1 MSNEENISADCAVHN
16 QSVDLPRM
24 FESESVTVPSEYL
37 EKVENI
43 RLSCPEE
50 KAALG
55 QIRHEHIQRTDPFD
69 RLTQAQSTEH
79 KETGKN
85 CFDKNKDFCQ
95 PESHLPPLEDP
106 SVILLS
112 PTPIRKSMSA
122 KLLASPNSDK
132 SYEDDYTD
140 LESLAEEVHHVK
152 EDKARVFINSK
163 LKDSISDMV
172 AYQKHIDEEQR
183 PKTHFELLKESQM
196 KAQKEFHARLFQE
209 LAAENQQGKK
219 SSKVA
224 EALGTKFSAKT
235 QENVSIYDQEHSGFK
250 SAPSKSPNMSRRG
263 SNAMDTWMSK
273 SPFWSQSL
281 PRPRRKV
288 TFVDDS
294 PQRPPPPPPERQ
306 QSINTMRSMSGI
318 STVYNQTL
326 IEESNSQAHYYQPG
340 SDSGHQKIS
349 SGHQQTGLEHQQTGS
364 GHQQTGSGHQQ
375 TGSGNQQTELGNQQK
390 KSWNQQTSCR
400 TQETSSGSVQFENTI
415 GIGNQNLEQEIHRQ
429 ELKRE
434 ELKLQEFQR
443 QESERQ
449 ELEKKELERKA
460 LERKELKRK
469 EMERKEFERQEKN
482 RQELQKQELQKQEMQ
497 KQELHKKELQKLEL
511 IKQEQ
516 EFKKQELQK
525 QDLQKQQQF
534 SHFDQTQS
542 QQKHQYQIQSQQEHQ
557 HQNQSQK
564 EHQYQNKSQQ
574 EHQYQTQSQQ
584 EHQYQNQSQQ
594 KHQYQNQ
601 SQQEH
606 QHHNQSQQQHQY
618 QNKSQQEHQY
628 PNQSQQ
634 EHQYQN
640 QSQQEHQHQ
649 YQNQQYNQQK
659 SHSPRQI
666 QQFVEKND
674 GNALKSV
681 EYREFYKGRIERRTP
696 EQEYK
701 LDLGSYT

>member
-1 MSNEENISADCAVHN
+1 MSNEENISAVHI
-16 QSVDLPRM
+16 QSIDVPRM
-24 FESESVTVPSEYL
+24 NESESVTVPSEYM
-37 EKVENI
+37 EKVENFG
-43 RLSCPEE
+43 LSCPEE
-50 KAALG
+50 KASLG

-85 CFDKNKDFCQ
+85 CFDKNKDVCQ
-95 PESHLPPLEDP
+95 PESQLPPLEDP

-112 PTPIRKSMSA
+112 PTPIRRSMSA
-122 KLLASPNSDK
+122 KLLASPNPDK

-172 AYQKHIDEEQR
+172 AYQKHINEEQK

-196 KAQKEFHARLFQE
+196 KAQKEFHARLFKE
-209 LAAENQQGKK
+209 LAAENQRGKK

-224 EALGTKFSAKT
+224 EVLGTKFSSKT

-263 SNAMDTWMSK
+263 SNSMDTWMSK

-326 IEESNSQAHYYQPG
+326 IEESHSQAHYYQTG

-349 SGHQQTGLEHQQTGS
+349 SRHQQTGS
-364 GHQQTGSGHQQ
+364 EHQKTGSGHQP
-375 TGSGNQQTELGNQQK
+375 TGSGNQQTGSENQQN
-390 KSWNQQTSCR
+390 KSWNQQTSSR
-400 TQETSSGSVQFENTI
+400 TQEKSSVSVQFENTNPS
-415 GIGNQNLEQEIHRQ
+415 IGNKNLEQEIHRQ
-429 ELKRE
+429 EMERE
-434 ELKLQEFQR
+434 QLKLQEFQR
-443 QESERQ
+443 QELER
-449 ELEKKELERKA
+449 KELERKA
-460 LERKELKRK
+460 LERKELERK
-469 EMERKEFERQEKN
+469 EMERKEFERQELEKQE
-482 RQELQKQELQKQEMQ
+482 QELQKQEFQKQEMQ

-516 EFKKQELQK
+516 EFKKHELQT
-525 QDLQKQQQF
+525 QDLQKGHYSSSQKQQQF

-542 QQKHQYQIQSQQEHQ
+542 QQNHQYQIQSQQEHQ

-564 EHQYQNKSQQ
+564 EHQYQKQSQQEYQYRNQSHQQHQLQYHSQQ
-574 EHQYQTQSQQ
+574 EHP
-584 EHQYQNQSQQ
+584 YQNQSQ
-594 KHQYQNQ
+594 
-601 SQQEH
+601 H
-606 QHHNQSQQQHQY
+606 QHQH
-618 QNKSQQEHQY
+618 
-628 PNQSQQ
+628 
-634 EHQYQN
+634 QN

-649 YQNQQYNQQK
+649 NQTLQYNQYK
-659 SHSPRQI
+659 SHSPRQSH
-666 QQFVEKND
+666 QYVEKND

-701 LDLGSYT
+701 LDLGSYTQPLDFITGSYIPTS

>member
-112 PTPIRKSMSA
+112 PTPIRRSISA

-482 RQELQKQELQKQEMQ
+482 RQDLQKQELQKQEMQ

-525 QDLQKQQQF
+525 QDLQ
-534 SHFDQTQS
+534 TQS
-542 QQKHQYQIQSQQEHQ
+542 QQKHQYQIQ
-557 HQNQSQK
+557 
-564 EHQYQNKSQQ
+564 SQQ

-618 QNKSQQEHQY
+618 QNK
-628 PNQSQQ
+628 SQQ